1 MMTHLVIMLGALVT
15 TAGCVQPRVAEKPI
29 CRPFVSVTFSYCSRS
44 LDRAPPVSPVSGC
57 VEGCGC
63 NGTGE
68 ERSGDGLAVVACRCP
83 ESCECKQ
90 AKEPVSPEPPAKKD
104 PPLVPVSPAPT
115 PQAKTKTT
123 SRMECIGGQCYIVE
137 PDGTRYR
144 VIRRR

>member
-1 MMTHLVIMLGALVT
+1 MTHFVVMLGVLVST
-15 TAGCVQPRVAEKPI
+15 LGCAQPRRVERPV
-29 CRPFVSVTFSYCSRS
+29 CRPFVSVTFAYCSRS
-44 LDRAPPVSPVSGC
+44 LDRAPPVLPSSGC

-90 AKEPVSPEPPAKKD
+90 AKETAPPPVEE
-104 PPLVPVSPAPT
+104 PPLVPVPPAP
-115 PQAKTKTT
+115 AKAT
-123 SRMECIGGQCYIVE
+123 SRMECVNGQCYIVE
-137 PDGTRYR
+137 PNGRRYR